1 MRPALLLLL
10 LLVLALPASALSP
23 ADAPALRAVLDYGEA
38 NYDATTGLVK
48 DPSGTP
54 NVVESSLGYVVAAFA
69 QQQDLERAKSI
80 LGKALDL
87 QQTAGP
93 RAGAQAGAKAGP
105 QAGQFPWY
113 GIAGCA
119 PSAESLLYIT
129 PLLAHLYSEHGDQ
142 LGDLKPRLQASL
154 ELIQTAVPRVKVGIE
169 DDTRYL
175 LRSAAR
181 ATVGAALGTDG
192 PAIAATEVAKW
203 LRFVSAQGLPG
214 GHSPTADATRLIAL
228 KWVLQYAPEAQ
239 QPAVQQAL
247 TLVAVDLGLRVD
259 PAAQYLAGAIAQA
272 YQIDYT
278 SASGFA
284 RYVLFTD
291 FGQPLSERLDPYI
304 VAALLP
310 AWRAPAAVKA
320 LAQPGASGLLRTRGP
335 APIQATSTYIGSGFS
350 LGTMSGEVAGSTL
363 PIFLTFNR
371 TERPDAY
378 FYCAP
383 APCAVQSVQADGLSM
398 SSFNFDGLATPN
410 RLQGLV
416 RGVMGRAE
424 DIEEV
429 YSYGVKWNDRPTSLG
444 EQESLAFTTRGC
456 YVGVTLMR
464 VGAASNAT
472 DSYAKPATLSWS
484 GEGRTGD
491 LVLDVYARQANYPLP
506 RPENNMRAGV
516 IIEVAPQTA
525 YLTLEDFAKHLT
537 QGQLKQAIRA
547 TRQRVPAEEK
557 PRDPNVLI
565 PEPQSKI
572 DMVYRNTLEQTST
585 YTING
590 RTLSLVEDLIG
601 NITLSRQ
608 INETPIDEKYLWQ
621 SENFTFEPSTKLSE
635 ALTPF
640 VSQPAP

>member
-1 MRPALLLLL
+1 MRFALPLLL

-38 NYDATTGLVK
+38 NYDAATGLVK
-48 DPSGTP
+48 DASGTP
-54 NVVESSLGYVVAAFA
+54 NVIESSLGYVVAAFA

-80 LGKALDL
+80 LGKVLDL
-87 QQTAGP
+87 QQTDA
-93 RAGAQAGAKAGP
+93 AKAG
-105 QAGQFPWY
+105 ALIGQFPWY
-113 GIAGCA
+113 GIDGSV
-119 PSAESLLYIT
+119 PSSESILYAA
-129 PLLAHLYSEHGDQ
+129 PLLTYLYSEHGRQ
-142 LGDLKPRLQASL
+142 LHDLGPRVQASL
-154 ELIQTAVPRVKVGIE
+154 ELIRTALPRVKVGIE

-181 ATVGAALGTDG
+181 ATVGAALGAEG
-192 PAIAATEVAKW
+192 PAIAATEVSKW
-203 LRFVSAQGLPG
+203 LRFVSAQGLPN

-228 KWVLQYAPEAQ
+228 KWVLQTAPELQ
-239 QPAVQQAL
+239 RPVVQQAL
-247 TLVAVDLGLRVD
+247 TLAAVDFGLRVD
-259 PAAQYLAGAIAQA
+259 PAAEYLAGAIAQA
-272 YQIDYT
+272 YPVDYT

-310 AWRAPAAVKA
+310 QWRAPAAIRA
-320 LAQPGASGLLRTRGP
+320 LAEPGASGLLRTHGP
-335 APIQATSTYIGSGFS
+335 APVQATSTYINSGFS
-350 LGTMSGEVAGSTL
+350 LGTMSGEVSGSTL
-363 PIFLTFNR
+363 PIFLTFAR
-371 TERPDAY
+371 TARPDAY
-378 FYCAP
+378 FYCSP

-398 SSFNFDGLATPN
+398 SSFNFDGLATGN
-410 RLQGLV
+410 RLQGFV

-464 VGAASNAT
+464 VGASSNTT

-484 GEGRTGD
+484 GEGRSGD

-506 RPENNMRAGV
+506 RPENNMRAG
-516 IIEVAPQTA
+516 IIVEVAPQTA

-537 QGQLKQAIRA
+537 QGQLKQTIRA
-547 TRQRVPAEEK
+547 TRQRVPAQEK
-557 PRDPNVLI
+557 PRDPNVII

-585 YTING
+585 YTIGG

-621 SENFTFEPSTKLSE
+621 SESFTFEPSMKLSD
-635 ALTPF
+635 ALAPF
-640 VSQPAP
+640 LDQPAP